1 MLALRGAKS
10 PKLAKIIASQKIRGT
25 AINGHW
31 IELPICWSTAQRSAA
46 IEPLICSAVD

>member
-10 PKLAKIIASQKIRGT
+10 PKLAKIIASQKIRT